1 MKVKVGKYLYT
12 NQCSL
17 FPIFPFS

>member
-1 MKVKVGKYLYT
+1 MKVKVGIYLYT

-17 FPIFPFS
+17 FHIFPFS